1 MKICFPAR
9 KANGEQYATLD
20 DMMQPLCQEP
30 HGSWLAGTNNM
41 WHGGIHITRKSAPG
55 SVLTKE
61 TAETAVPLQFMAGGE
76 VVAWRINQDYLTG
89 KYINN
94 PLQYSGTFVLV
105 KSTCT
110 PDPEKKDNS
119 LDFYSLYIGL
129 APLSA
134 FPEHKLYQVTDKGDG
149 LSQREYTGKEKDG
162 DKAPVAKDK
171 LKTGDSIIVLR
182 EITFDLKGQTQTF
195 GLARMLNS
203 KSEMTG
209 GAFWVSLDPQYMAPA
224 GKQRAHLPAWMQQA
238 VAQGTFDT
246 VVKPATRMEVAAG
259 DAVGYLAEDI
269 APCDL
274 HGVEKSAFAHIEV
287 ISTDSRM
294 VDFLRNKAQVK
305 SGPKFVHIHP
315 ESSVYA
321 RSGDT
326 FTKTEGK
333 VKKDIHK
340 IMPQDKCHPFTDS
353 SGKRWFDIRDGTW
366 VSEDDVDADIGQ
378 YDLDKLGFKAF
389 EEPSTS
395 DMTKS
400 LREGWIKDGF
410 TRMAEWVRPER
421 GIREKQVSDYYKA
434 LLRKMDSD
442 NSGDLSGEELRHA
455 VHFPEMDVRD
465 IAARML
471 VRHDSEW
478 FGGSNHHSWKT
489 FLKQM
494 DPLCVSYV
502 KQWFDDMEWMSHVD
516 GFSSGEPVWH
526 MHPIVFLDALKT
538 EDECAKLIWGEVV
551 NQRLGQAKACLFRK
565 KVIKICGEMWGEA
578 EKIKYADV
586 LMGCM
591 SVETNRMFSS
601 SVIAYRKARHKNG
614 EIIFVSGKSGP
625 RPKIELHAFTKEE
638 IIKDT
643 SLVEKNAV
651 GLIQFTSMAVNQIN
665 IANNTSLTK
674 LQLALMDEIE
684 QLDYVKLYFTSNKN
698 KFEQI
703 KNPEDVYTYIFCP
716 EGVGKPDDAVLY
728 SKVDNERAY
737 RMNASLDS
745 TEHGNKGN
753 NDGLIQKRELLAR
766 LNSLISEGEAYRNQ
780 CDCMGQ
786 KSDGPDWMPVAL
798 LEFNQYKNLIETDPE
813 LNNKIK
819 VYHNTTNAR
828 GSDGTI
834 SWCSSFVN
842 WCLMQTKYAPL
853 ATHSAL
859 AYSWGQRSWHNGDV
873 VDKPFYGAIA
883 VMNYSHVGFVCGI
896 NPDGRL
902 LILGGNQGGG
912 RIGTANCI
920 SIRANSASSI
930 KYLMKPKGYNVR
942 PEDYVLKVINVSGP
956 DSSYSDTH

>member
-55 SVLTKE
+55 SVLTNE
-61 TAETAVPLQFMAGGE
+61 TADTAVPLQFMAGGE

-171 LKTGDSIIVLR
+171 LKTGDSVIVLR
-182 EITFDLKGQTQTF
+182 ELTFDLKGQTQTF

-209 GAFWVSLDPQYMAPA
+209 GAFWVSLDPQYMTPA

-259 DAVGYLAEDI
+259 NAVGYLAEDI

-340 IMPQDKCHPFTDS
+340 IMPQEKCHPFTDS
-353 SGKRWFDIRDGTW
+353 SGKRWFDIGDGAW

-410 TRMAEWVRPER
+410 TRIAEWVRPER
-421 GIREKQVSDYYKA
+421 GIREKQVSDYYKS
-434 LLRKMDSD
+434 LLQKMDSD
-442 NSGDLSGEELRHA
+442 NSGDLSGEELRQA
-455 VHFPEMDVRD
+455 VNYAELDVRD
-465 IAARML
+465 IAARMV

-478 FGGSNHHSWKT
+478 FGGSNHHRWRI
-489 FLKQM
+489 FLKQL
-494 DPLCVSYV
+494 DPLCISYV
-502 KQWFDDMEWMSHVD
+502 RQWFDNMEWMSKVD
-516 GFSSGEPVWH
+516 GLSGGAPVWH
-526 MHPIVFLDALKT
+526 MHPVIFLNALSDGEEMITYEQLKAMLPADKEKYVQIYLEPLNETMKLFEINTPLRKAHFMAQILHETGFFKYT
-538 EDECAKLIWGEVV
+538 EETASGKAYEGRSDLGNNQAGDGPLFKGRGLLQITGRDNYTKCQQYLRTKLNDNSFDITSTTAKASRLSNNPRYAALASGYFWRYIKPKLNSSADKDDIYWVSVYVNGWAVQKKPYYPDKAKEPNHMDDRVAKL
-551 NQRLGQAKACLFRK
+551 
-565 KVIKICGEMWGEA
+565 
-578 EKIKYADV
+578 
-586 LMGCM
+586 
-591 SVETNRMFSS
+591 S
-601 SVIAYRKARHKNG
+601 IA
-614 EIIFVSGKSGP
+614 
-625 RPKIELHAFTKEE
+625 
-638 IIKDT
+638 
-643 SLVEKNAV
+643 KNAF
-651 GLIQFTSMAVNQIN
+651 GL
-665 IANNTSLTK
+665 
-674 LQLALMDEIE
+674 E
-684 QLDYVKLYFTSNKN
+684 
-698 KFEQI
+698 
-703 KNPEDVYTYIFCP
+703 
-716 EGVGKPDDAVLY
+716 
-728 SKVDNERAY
+728 
-737 RMNASLDS
+737 
-745 TEHGNKGN
+745 
-753 NDGLIQKRELLAR
+753 
-766 LNSLISEGEAYRNQ
+766 
-780 CDCMGQ
+780 
-786 KSDGPDWMPVAL
+786 
-798 LEFNQYKNLIETDPE
+798 
-813 LNNKIK
+813 
-819 VYHNTTNAR
+819 
-828 GSDGTI
+828 
-834 SWCSSFVN
+834 
-842 WCLMQTKYAPL
+842 
-853 ATHSAL
+853 
-859 AYSWGQRSWHNGDV
+859 
-873 VDKPFYGAIA
+873 
-883 VMNYSHVGFVCGI
+883 
-896 NPDGRL
+896 
-902 LILGGNQGGG
+902 
-912 RIGTANCI
+912 
-920 SIRANSASSI
+920 
-930 KYLMKPKGYNVR
+930 
-942 PEDYVLKVINVSGP
+942 
-956 DSSYSDTH
+956 

>member
-55 SVLTKE
+55 SVLTNE
-61 TAETAVPLQFMAGGE
+61 TADTAVPLQFMAGGE

-171 LKTGDSIIVLR
+171 LKTGDSVIVLR
-182 EITFDLKGQTQTF
+182 ELTFDLKGQTQTF

-209 GAFWVSLDPQYMAPA
+209 GAFWVSLDPQYMTPA

-340 IMPQDKCHPFTDS
+340 IMPQEKCHPFTDS
-353 SGKRWFDIRDGTW
+353 SGKRWFDIGDGAW

-434 LLRKMDSD
+434 LLQKMDSD

-455 VHFPEMDVRD
+455 VNYAELDVRD
-465 IAARML
+465 IAARM
-471 VRHDSEW
+471 VVKHDSEW
-478 FGGSNHHSWKT
+478 FGGSSHHRWRT
-489 FLKQM
+489 FLKQLN
-494 DPLCVSYV
+494 PLCISYV
-502 KQWFDDMEWMSHVD
+502 RQWFDDMEWMSKVD
-516 GFSSGEPVWH
+516 EFSSGEPVWH
-526 MHPIVFLDALKT
+526 MHPVVFLNALGESEDGMALKWLKVDKGQVT
-538 EDECAKLIWGEVV
+538 FDAEGNDIVGNRYFSRRIHWPGNDLSGVT
-551 NQRLGQAKACLFRK
+551 LGRGYDMGGRSKDLVYSDMVASGIDSDKAN
-565 KVIKICGEMWGEA
+565 KISMAAGLKGSAAMNF
-578 EKIKYADV
+578 V
-586 LMGCM
+586 L
-591 SVETNRMFSS
+591 SNRES
-601 SVIAYRKARHKNG
+601 IG
-614 EIIFVSGKSGP
+614 EITRMQQNKLFGLIYPAYVVRAKGNYKA
-625 RPKIELHAFTKEE
+625 KTKEVPSALPW
-638 IIKDT
+638 D
-643 SLVEKNAV
+643 SLEQK
-651 GLIQFTSMAVNQIN
+651 IQDILVDFIYQGFSGERPMRAGM
-665 IANNTSLTK
+665 NNNR
-674 LQLALMDEIE
+674 QE
-684 QLDYVKLYFTSNKN
+684 
-698 KFEQI
+698 
-703 KNPEDVYTYIFCP
+703 
-716 EGVGKPDDAVLY
+716 
-728 SKVDNERAY
+728 
-737 RMNASLDS
+737 
-745 TEHGNKGN
+745 
-753 NDGLIQKRELLAR
+753 
-766 LNSLISEGEAYRNQ
+766 LISY
-780 CDCMGQ
+780 
-786 KSDGPDWMPVAL
+786 
-798 LEFNQYKNLIETDPE
+798 IE
-813 LNNKIK
+813 NNVI
-819 VYHNTTNAR
+819 
-828 GSDGTI
+828 I
-834 SWCSSFVN
+834 SS
-842 WCLMQTKYAPL
+842 YE
-853 ATHSAL
+853 
-859 AYSWGQRSWHNGDV
+859 NGR
-873 VDKPFYGAIA
+873 
-883 VMNYSHVGFVCGI
+883 H
-896 NPDGRL
+896 
-902 LILGGNQGGG
+902 
-912 RIGTANCI
+912 
-920 SIRANSASSI
+920 RAN
-930 KYLMKPKGYNVR
+930 YLRGQ
-942 PEDYVLKVINVSGP
+942 
-956 DSSYSDTH
+956 